1 MNGTIYDFAGLP
13 RLAAIGPD
21 IAIGGAGPGRAR
33 APVRA
38 PARIALISNPRSRRN
53 KLNGLP
59 APRPDVLAAAP
70 RSRAELRDVLIRL
83 AKEPIDLLVIDGGDG
98 TVRDVLTLAD
108 AAWGAH
114 APRLAVL
121 PSGKTN
127 ALAVDLGLPADWTL
141 DQAIAAAEA
150 GRTATR
156 SPLSVERRD
165 EPGAAVRGFLFG
177 AGAFVAATEL
187 AQRTHRAGAF
197 NGVAV
202 GLALAGTVAQTLFG
216 SVDGT
221 WRRGERVGVRFHRRS
236 VAMHGASVSYDRAQY
251 LMLAMT
257 LERMPLG
264 LRVFGK
270 VRPGLKTLSVD
281 APPRRMLAAVGP
293 LLAGSEAAWLERAG
307 YHRVDAPAF
316 DLDLFGEFVL
326 DGEAF
331 PAGRYRVSEGPP
343 LSFVI
348 P

>member
-1 MNGTIYDFAGLP
+1 MNGTIYDFSGLP
-13 RLAAIGPD
+13 RMAALGAD
-21 IAIGGAGPGRAR
+21 AASWSEAGGGASAHAGALGR
-33 APVRA
+33 V
-38 PARIALISNPRSRRN
+38 ALISNPRSRRN
-53 KLNGLP
+53 KLNGTP
-59 APRPDVLAAAP
+59 AARPDVLAAAP
-70 RSRAELRDVLIRL
+70 RTRAELRDVLARL
-83 AKEPIDLLVIDGGDG
+83 AGRPIDLLVIDGGDG
-98 TVRDVLTLAD
+98 TVRDVLTLAGE
-108 AAWGAH
+108 AWGAR
-114 APRLAVL
+114 APKLAVL

-127 ALAVDLGLPADWTL
+127 ALALDLGLSDDWTL
-141 DQAIAAAEA
+141 DQALAAARE

-156 SPLSVERRD
+156 SPLTVERRD

-177 AGAFVAATEL
+177 AGVFVAATEL

-216 SVDGT
+216 PADGA
-221 WRRGERVGVRFHRRS
+221 WRRGERMGVRFHPRS
-236 VAMHGASVSYDRAQY
+236 VPMHGASVSVDRAQY

-270 VRPGLKTLSVD
+270 VRPGLKTLAVD
-281 APPRRMLAAVGP
+281 APPRRLLAAVGP
-293 LLAGSEAAWLERAG
+293 LLAGSETAWLERMG

-316 DLDLFGEFVL
+316 DLDLTGEFVL
-326 DGEAF
+326 DGELF

-343 LSFVI
+343 LSFVV